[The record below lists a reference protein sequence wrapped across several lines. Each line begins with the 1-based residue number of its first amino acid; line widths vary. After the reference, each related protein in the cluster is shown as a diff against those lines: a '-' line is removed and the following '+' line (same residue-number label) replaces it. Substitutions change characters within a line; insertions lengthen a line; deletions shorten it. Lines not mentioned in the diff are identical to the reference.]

1 VDEMRLLLARHG
13 HATSGPDHRWT
24 ADDPLTERGLQ
35 QAAELASHLADM
47 RRPPT
52 RIVASSAERAR
63 QTAAACGRAL
73 GLDVAED
80 PRLIEF
86 GSGAMSPFTLAEM
99 FEQMPY
105 DEIWHPS
112 DSAWDGESVGA
123 FWDRTASAVDDVIA
137 GGGTP
142 LVVSHGGTTTAILRH
157 LLHVA
162 HDAPDAVQ
170 FFVSNAGLCDVRLR
184 ADRLGRRRVLFARLN
199 DTSFLSEV
207 TEV

>member
-1 VDEMRLLLARHG
+1 MRLLLARHG

-24 ADDPLTERGLQ
+24 ASDPLTGRGLQ
-35 QAAELASHLADM
+35 QADELADHLASL

-52 RIVASSAERAR
+52 RIIASTAERAR

-73 GLDVAED
+73 DLDVSED

-86 GSGAMSPFTLAEM
+86 GSGAISPFTLAEM

-112 DSAWDGESVGA
+112 DSAWDGESVVA
-123 FWDRTASAVDDVIA
+123 FWGRTAAAIEDVVA

-157 LLHVA
+157 LLHVSNE
-162 HDAPDAVQ
+162 APDALH

-184 ADRLGRRRVLFARLN
+184 ADRLGRRRVLLARLN